1 MSRLRGDTSGAPR
14 AVTPEW
20 RARRILDR
28 LDTLF
33 EIGMAAG
40 TNRPGLGPG
49 EERAHELVAGWM
61 REAGLRVTRDPA
73 GNLVGRLPGS
83 EPDLPEVWS
92 GSHLDTPPDGGRFDG
107 ALGVLSALDSVEAI
121 GAEGVPRRGLAVIA
135 FRLEEGPR
143 FGRGVFGSRAICGQ
157 LDDDEGDLRDADGI
171 SLAEAFAALGL
182 GELPRTGWLDP
193 PPACFVELHIE
204 QGPTLA
210 AAGVPLG
217 IVTSIAGM
225 AGLELTFCGHR
236 GHAGTV
242 PMPLR
247 SDALGAAARFVVDA
261 HEVARSLPGAV
272 ATIGRLTVAPG
283 ATNTIPER
291 CELFADLR
299 APDDAR
305 VEALVD
311 GAVAAAR
318 AAAMAAACEVTIVPR
333 WRYEA
338 VAMTPAPMDA
348 LRRAVEALCVEP
360 RELPSGAGHDAAI
373 LALAGVPSAMLF
385 VRSDA
390 GGVSHAPEECSGAD
404 AVALGVQALEAA
416 LRELAAA

>member
-1 MSRLRGDTSGAPR
+1 VSKLRRDAPGAPR

-20 RARRILDR
+20 RAGRVLER

-33 EIGMAAG
+33 EIGMATG

-61 REAGLRVTRDPA
+61 REAGLVVTRDPA
-73 GNLVGRLPGS
+73 GNLVGRLEGREPELPG
-83 EPDLPEVWS
+83 VWS

-107 ALGVLSALDSVEAI
+107 ALGVLSALEAVEAI
-121 GAEGVPRRGLAVIA
+121 ASGGALRRGLTAVA

-143 FGRGVFGSRAICGQ
+143 FGRGVFGSRAMCGQ
-157 LDDDEGDLRDADGI
+157 LSDDEGELVDAEGI
-171 SLAEAFAALGL
+171 SLAVAFAALGL
-182 GELPRTGWLDP
+182 GDLPRAGWIDP

-210 AAGVPLG
+210 AAELPLG

-225 AGLELTFCGHR
+225 AGLELVFTGRR

-242 PMPLR
+242 QMPLR
-247 SDALGAAARFVVDA
+247 SDALGAAARFVVAA
-261 HEVARSLPGAV
+261 HDVARALPGAV

-291 CELFADLR
+291 CELFADVR

-311 GAVAAAR
+311 GATAAAL
-318 AAAMAAACEVTIVPR
+318 AAAKATGCEVSILPR

-338 VAMTPAPMDA
+338 VAMSPGPRDA
-348 LRRAVEALCVEP
+348 LRRAVEALGLEP

-390 GGVSHAPEECSGAD
+390 GGVSHAPEECSAAD
-404 AVALGVQALEAA
+404 AVALGLQALEGA